1 MRIGLFCDTYTPQ
14 VNGVVTVLR
23 TLKAGLEER
32 GHKVFIIT
40 IYHPD
45 SKPESGVFRIPSFQF
60 PNEPEHRIGV
70 FRRSKVV
77 QIAKTLELDILHTHS
92 EFSLY
97 AAAKL
102 VKKKLGIPHIHTL
115 HAYYPDYLYYVPLL
129 QPFLQYKLP
138 DIVRKILRKSCC
150 VIAPSR
156 KIQDYLI
163 EVGLNT
169 PVKLVPNGIDL
180 SPFYEPSPQSTEEIK
195 AFKKLYFIND
205 TDKVIVFVGRLA
217 TEKNINILLQN
228 FKQILEIRPD
238 TTLLLI
244 GDGMDRRALQTYTAE
259 LGIENKV
266 IFTGYLRWP
275 DQIQTAYKASDL
287 FMSAS
292 HSEVHPITFIE
303 AMAAGLP
310 IVAADD
316 ESISDMV
323 KNGVNGW
330 AIKNDKELWDKAVK
344 VLENDGTR
352 IAMGLKSKEL
362 SLNYSINRFVE
373 SMIEIYSSYIKK

>member
-1 MRIGLFCDTYTPQ
+1 MLF
-14 VNGVVTVLR
+14 
-23 TLKAGLEER
+23 
-32 GHKVFIIT
+32 
-40 IYHPD
+40 
-45 SKPESGVFRIPSFQF
+45 
-60 PNEPEHRIGV
+60 
-70 FRRSKVV
+70 RS
-77 QIAKTLELDILHTHS
+77 
-92 EFSLY
+92 
-97 AAAKL
+97 
-102 VKKKLGIPHIHTL
+102 
-115 HAYYPDYLYYVPLL
+115 
-129 QPFLQYKLP
+129 
-138 DIVRKILRKSCC
+138 
-150 VIAPSR
+150 
-156 KIQDYLI
+156 
-163 EVGLNT
+163 
-169 PVKLVPNGIDL
+169 
-180 SPFYEPSPQSTEEIK
+180 
-195 AFKKLYFIND
+195 
-205 TDKVIVFVGRLA
+205 
-217 TEKNINILLQN
+217 
-228 FKQILEIRPD
+228 RPD